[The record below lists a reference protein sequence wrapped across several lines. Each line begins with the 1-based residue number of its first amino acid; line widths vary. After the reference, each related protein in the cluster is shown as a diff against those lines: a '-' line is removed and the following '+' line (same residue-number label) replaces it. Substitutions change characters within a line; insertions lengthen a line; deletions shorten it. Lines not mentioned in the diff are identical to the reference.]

1 MYFFIFKYLT
11 IKFHSSVVFNPDMN
25 YLKGVLS
32 IHVFSETHLSIIF
45 NDISLVFM
53 GKQTFIS
60 PSAFFKP
67 IF

>member
-1 MYFFIFKYLT
+1 M
-11 IKFHSSVVFNPDMN
+11 FNPDMN